1 MNSTITFHD
10 AKLFG
15 QALTALEMDA
25 TPAYE
30 SDSVALT
37 IVSDD
42 IGAIETLLND
52 NGIFMF
58 DVEEADE
65 NDRRDG
71 EGDQFR
77 HDGEA
82 DGDALASAGFGT
94 DEDYGSA
101 SEHFSDDE

>member
-1 MNSTITFHD
+1 MNSITFHD
-10 AKLFG
+10 SKLFG
-15 QALTALEMDA
+15 MALDVLALEA
-25 TPAYE
+25 APAYE

-37 IVSDD
+37 IDSDD
-42 IGAIETLLND
+42 ILAIEALLND
-52 NGIFMF
+52 HGIFMF

-65 NDRRDG
+65 NDRRDD

-94 DEDYGSA
+94 NEDYGDFGGN
-101 SEHFSDDE
+101 ED